1 MSDSENFLTTDRS
14 LSSQNEGNKEILQ
27 WYSNTQNHW
36 LRHWPSDYGET
47 SKPISKLK
55 GDKIAHRN
63 AFAHF
68 KLNISGTENLRAGD
82 WKYRELVDKSEKS
95 DFFIFCQKKPFGE
108 LFMKIQVKLFKDFLF
123 SRNLE
128 KREIPGSDLGV
139 QQILLENCAFLTLA
153 CKKLQNRINTI
164 FWTSIELCLFMR
176 KM

>member
-1 MSDSENFLTTDRS
+1 MLTTAKYIISWELILRR
-14 LSSQNEGNKEILQ
+14 EG
-27 WYSNTQNHW
+27 
-36 LRHWPSDYGET
+36 
-47 SKPISKLK
+47 KLK
-55 GDKIAHRN
+55 YSTRRKTLFFQHCTHKHN
-63 AFAHF
+63 AALPSAF
-68 KLNISGTENLRAGD
+68 GNLRADD
-82 WKYRELVDKSEKS
+82 WKYRKLVDKSEKS

-139 QQILLENCAFLTLA
+139 RQFLLEKSCAFLTLA